1 MTTCRTFRIEMPAGL
16 ELVNAND
23 RMHWAKKARIVRD
36 LRTAGWA
43 CAVNAK
49 VPRLDRVRVT
59 VVYQPPTAS
68 RARDAGNWAPTGK
81 ALIDGLR
88 DAGVL
93 PDDNSRHVVEEA
105 YRIGEPYPR
114 GRVVLEITEVEPA
127 ASGARWRPPG
137 GDAA

>member
-1 MTTCRTFRIEMPAGL
+1 MTTGRTFTIEMPAGL

-23 RMHWAKKARIVRD
+23 RMHWARKARIVRE
-36 LRTAGWA
+36 LRKAGWA
-43 CAVNAK
+43 CARKAR

-59 VVYQPPTAS
+59 VEYQPPTAS

-81 ALIDGLR
+81 ALIDGCR

-93 PDDNSRHVVEEA
+93 PDDNSKHVEEEA
-105 YRIGEPYPR
+105 YRIGKPYPR
-114 GRVVLEITEVEPA
+114 GRIVLVLTEVEPA
-127 ASGARWRPPG
+127 APGVQCGAPG